1 MAAFLTGISGVF
13 AECVEL
19 AGETFQ
25 SVLTCLPVLW
35 ALGLCVF
42 GVVLDHLR
50 RTVTGR

>member
-1 MAAFLTGISGVF
+1 MAAFLAGIGSVF

-19 AGETFQ
+19 TGETMEIA
-25 SVLTCLPVLW
+25 SNCLPVLW